1 MFINSKVK
9 LLVKDGDE
17 SYIIPKDY
25 IGDIPEHIAKTW
37 LVQMAIKSG
46 HIVTPE
52 SKSDKALETADKK
65 AVRTAKK

>member
-17 SYIIPKDY
+17 SYTIPKDY
-25 IGDIPEHIAKTW
+25 IGEIPDAIAKTW

-52 SKSDKALETADKK
+52 NKSDKALETADKK

>member
-17 SYIIPKDY
+17 SYTIPKDY

-52 SKSDKALETADKK
+52 SKSDKALEAADKK